1 MTATEMAMTDEPEAM
16 GSQLGRIGLIILS
29 LFGTV
34 FGVGVAA
41 GILAAHLDRG
51 GPIGLKLVALIAGA
65 ILLAAAFAWLG
76 YRSARALTKAV
87 GKPTTRERRNYLVLL
102 GCGAIGGVL
111 GVALTLGGGSPL
123 DTFSDS
129 PIPTWLALLLTVPIL
144 VLLPAISFYWHRHVV
159 DEQEEA
165 AYKLGAL
172 LGIYTY
178 FIAAPAWWLLW
189 RGGLLPEPDGI
200 LIYFATITVTG
211 VTWIW
216 AKYR

>member
-1 MTATEMAMTDEPEAM
+1 MTATEMAMTDQPT

-51 GPIGLKLVALIAGA
+51 EPIGLRLIALLAGALLVAAG
-65 ILLAAAFAWLG
+65 FAWLG
-76 YRSARALTKAV
+76 YRSARAMTRAV
-87 GKPTTRERRNYLVLL
+87 GKPTTRERRNYTVLL
-102 GCGAIGGVL
+102 GCGAIGGVV
-111 GVALTLGGGSPL
+111 GAALSLGGASPL
-123 DTFSDS
+123 DAFSNG
-129 PIPTWLALLLTVPIL
+129 PLPTWLALVLTVPIL
-144 VLLPAISFYWHRHVV
+144 VLLPIISLYWHRHVV
-159 DEQEEA
+159 DEQEAA

-172 LGIYTY
+172 FGIYTY
-178 FIAAPAWWLLW
+178 FIVSPAWWLLW

>member
-51 GPIGLKLVALIAGA
+51 GPIGLKLVALLAGA

-76 YRSARALTKAV
+76 YRSARALTRAV

-111 GVALTLGGGSPL
+111 GMALTLGGGSPL
-123 DTFSDS
+123 DAFSDS
-129 PIPTWLALLLTVPIL
+129 PIPSWLAVLLAAPVL
-144 VLLPAISFYWHRHVV
+144 VLLPLISLYWHRHVV
-159 DEQEEA
+159 DEQEAA

-172 LGIYTY
+172 FGIYTY
-178 FIAAPAWWLLW
+178 FIGAPTWWLLW
-189 RGGLLPEPDGI
+189 RGGLLPAPDGV
-200 LIYFATITVTG
+200 LIYLATITVTG